1 MSRKIRA
8 YAAAFE
14 RRAMT
19 PFGRRLGQLAAVSL
33 LALAAAGCSA
43 PPAVPV
49 VGPDPSDPS
58 AGRKAVSYRSTVAP
72 YVSRRPVEPG
82 PWREQNQQVAPPAK
96 PQQ

>member
-1 MSRKIRA
+1 MSRKLRA
-8 YAAAFE
+8 YAAAFG
-14 RRAMT
+14 RWAMT
-19 PFGRRLGQLAAVSL
+19 PFGRLLGQLAAVSL
-33 LALAAAGCSA
+33 LALAAGCSS

-49 VGPDPSDPS
+49 VGRDPSDPS
-58 AGRKAVSYRSTVAP
+58 ASQRPVSYRSTVAP

>member
-1 MSRKIRA
+1 MSRKMRA
-8 YAAAFE
+8 YAAAFG
-14 RRAMT
+14 RWAMT
-19 PFGRRLGQLAAVSL
+19 PFGRRLSRLAAVSF
-33 LALAAAGCSA
+33 LALAAGCSA

-58 AGRKAVSYRSTVAP
+58 ADRKAVSYRSTVAP

>member
-1 MSRKIRA
+1 MSRKLRA
-8 YAAAFE
+8 HAAAFG

-19 PFGRRLGQLAAVSL
+19 PFGRRLAQLAAASML
-33 LALAAAGCSA
+33 AALAHGCAA

-58 AGRKAVSYRSTVAP
+58 AGRQAVSYRSTVAP
-72 YVSRRPVEPG
+72 YTSRRPVEPG
-82 PWREQNQQVAPPAK
+82 PWREQNQRVAPPAK